1 MPLGLSSVSEYH
13 MGGLAMVDI
22 SKPRILEK
30 YGYETNSLSVHAGK
44 FLLKMLGV
52 FALYLVGL
60 GLWQLAA

>member
-1 MPLGLSSVSEYH
+1 
-13 MGGLAMVDI
+13 MVDI